1 MRVAIIHDWLTGM
14 RGGEKVLEAFC
25 ELFPAAPIYTLL
37 HNRGS
42 VSSIIE
48 SHTVRTSFLQ
58 HLPFVKNQY
67 RNYLP
72 LFPRAIERFQL
83 QNYDLIISSSHCVA
97 KGVIPAPSAFHI
109 SYCHTPMRYI
119 WSHYDD
125 YFGDHRVGLL
135 KRIALPAVRDYL
147 CEWDVSSNQR
157 VDQFIANSKTVA
169 DRIRKFYGRESRV
182 IYPPVDVLFFT
193 PAATDRAS
201 FYLIVSALVPY
212 KRIDVAID
220 TFNRNGRS
228 LVIVGTGPEYK
239 RLKGMAQPN
248 IQFLGRIEAQEL
260 RELYRR
266 AAALIQPGEE
276 DFGIN
281 VVEALACHCPVVAL
295 ARGGAQETVRD
306 EETGIFFNELSVPS
320 LQAAVDKT
328 ESISFNKSV
337 MRETA
342 LRFSPARFKDEFQ
355 RLIPEQ
361 APSKNGF
368 QKK

>member
-25 ELFPAAPIYTLL
+25 ELFPSAPIFTLV
-37 HNRGS
+37 HIRGS
-42 VSSIIE
+42 VSSKIE
-48 SHTVRTSFLQ
+48 SHPIRTSFLQ
-58 HLPFVKNQY
+58 HAPLVKNHY

-72 LFPRAIERFQL
+72 FFPKAIERLQL

-97 KGVIPAPSAFHI
+97 KGVIPAPSAFHVC
-109 SYCHTPMRYI
+109 YCHTPMRYI
-119 WSHYDD
+119 WSHYND
-125 YFGDHRVGLL
+125 YFGDHRVGLF
-135 KRIALPAVRDYL
+135 KRMTLPAVRDYL

-157 VDQFIANSKTVA
+157 VDQFVANSKTVA
-169 DRIRKFYGRESRV
+169 DRIRKFYGRESQV
-182 IYPPVDVLFFT
+182 IYPPVDVLFYT
-193 PAATDRAS
+193 PAETDRGG
-201 FYLIVSALVPY
+201 FYLVVSALVPY
-212 KRIDVAID
+212 KRIEIAVEA
-220 TFNRNGRS
+220 FNRSGKS
-228 LVIVGTGPEYK
+228 LVIVGTGPEFK
-239 RLKGMAQPN
+239 RLKRMAHSN
-248 IQFLGRIEAQEL
+248 IQFLGRIEAHEL
-260 RELYRR
+260 RELYRK

-295 ARGGAQETVRD
+295 ARGGALETVR
-306 EETGIFFNELSVPS
+306 EQESGIFFNELSVSS
-320 LQAAVDKT
+320 LQAAVDKS
-328 ESISFNKSV
+328 ESMSFNKSL

-355 RLIPEQ
+355 RLIPEK